1 MPGLELADPAVAF
14 RSEILNCYLNS
25 TTAWCRILLDHG
37 QTEEGIRIAEGA
49 LAFDDINH
57 TLVKLLYT
65 AYSRQNN
72 PSKAAQVV
80 KNYRQSLAGADF
92 SPVEIDDVVESL
104 WSDGL

>member
-1 MPGLELADPAVAF
+1 M
-14 RSEILNCYLNS
+14 
-25 TTAWCRILLDHG
+25 DHG
-37 QTEEGIRIAEGA
+37 QTEEGIRAAEGA

-92 SPVEIDDVVESL
+92 SPVEIDDIVESL
-104 WSDGL
+104 WSDGP